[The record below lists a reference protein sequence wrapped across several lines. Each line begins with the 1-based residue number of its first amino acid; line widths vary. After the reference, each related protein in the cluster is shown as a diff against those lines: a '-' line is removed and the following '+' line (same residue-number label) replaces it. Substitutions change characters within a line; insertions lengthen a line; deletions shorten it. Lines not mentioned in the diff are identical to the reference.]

1 MGTRI
6 VTKLLLVMFLWAIC
20 FPLITAG
27 FAYAPHLTFA
37 AMRAFLAG
45 AALLVLGTALR
56 RPLPSGARIWML
68 LAMTGLGATTLAF
81 LGMFHAAEFISP
93 GMATVIANTQPLMAA
108 VLAHAYLGEHLG
120 LRGKVGLALGFTGIV
135 LIASPGLLSSAGA
148 GSAIGFAYITL
159 AALGITVSNVLIKRL
174 AGTVD
179 PLMAMGA
186 QLMIGG
192 VPLAL
197 LAVLTEAPETVQWS
211 AQFTLVLLVLA
222 LLGTSLV
229 YWLWFSLLESV
240 ELNKANA
247 FTFLIPVFGVAMGIA
262 FFGEQF
268 GWQDAV
274 GAALTVVGLDL
285 VIRRPR
291 AVGVAVE
298 TTRR

>member
-1 MGTRI
+1 MSTRI
-6 VTKLLLVMFLWAIC
+6 AIKLVLVMLLWAIC

-27 FAYAPHLTFA
+27 LEYAPHLTFA

-45 AALLVLGTALR
+45 AALLALGAVFR

-68 LAMTGLGATTLAF
+68 LALTGLGATTLAF
-81 LGMFHAAEFISP
+81 LGMFHAAEYIAP

-108 VLAHAYLGEHLG
+108 ALAHAYLGEHLG
-120 LRGKVGLALGFTGIV
+120 LRGKVGLALAFAGIV
-135 LIASPGLLSSAGA
+135 IIASPELLSSAGA
-148 GSAIGFAYITL
+148 SSALGLAYITL
-159 AALGITVSNVLIKRL
+159 AAFGVTVSNVLIKHL

-186 QLMIGG
+186 QLVLGG
-192 VPLAL
+192 VPLAV
-197 LAVLTEAPETVQWS
+197 LAVLTEAPETTQWS
-211 AQFTLVLLVLA
+211 AQFTLALLA
-222 LLGTSLV
+222 LAFLGTSLV

-268 GWQDAV
+268 SWQDAL
-274 GAALTVVGLDL
+274 GAGLTVVGLDL
-285 VIRRPR
+285 VIRRRR
-291 AVGVAVE
+291 AVGVTVE